1 MAIVVNPRAGDSDGL
16 VTEVSSNEAVEHPCL
31 NVHIRN
37 KEPKMMA
44 PPRSIARIQSL
55 INDNQP
61 YRDDLDYI
69 RETLEERKVFIGQ
82 TISEQDGNTE
92 ASFCVTVGMFQH
104 QLPEL
109 VMCGV
114 PVPLVK
120 NIVEELSQGHD
131 FDREFLAGGRH
142 KSIHG
147 LIVMAMPIEQPESHD
162 VLTICHDV
170 YTLRGLPQIRAV
182 QLVFA
187 DEGGAFP
194 WSRNYCEQE
203 RKFQPVLGTAGSA
216 RLVN

>member
-1 MAIVVNPRAGDSDGL
+1 
-16 VTEVSSNEAVEHPCL
+16 
-31 NVHIRN
+31 
-37 KEPKMMA
+37 
-44 PPRSIARIQSL
+44 
-55 INDNQP
+55 
-61 YRDDLDYI
+61 
-69 RETLEERKVFIGQ
+69 
-82 TISEQDGNTE
+82 
-92 ASFCVTVGMFQH
+92 MFQH